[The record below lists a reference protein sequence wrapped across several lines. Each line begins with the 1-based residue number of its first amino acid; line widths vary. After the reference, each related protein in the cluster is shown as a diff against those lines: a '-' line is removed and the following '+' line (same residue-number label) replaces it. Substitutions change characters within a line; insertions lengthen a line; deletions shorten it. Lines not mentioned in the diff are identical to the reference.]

1 MRRWHGREYGGIL
14 KRRSRIETGRTCV
27 PSCGTVR
34 IDDGQEMPSEFRR
47 PPPLSVSASDLEA
60 HMRSIE
66 TSLTKVPPATS
77 IRWPLIQRLPEGS
90 RHESKRHRRYGR
102 PANKDSR
109 LPYSCDAKSI
119 SAQASRTN

>member
-1 MRRWHGREYGGIL
+1 MCTER
-14 KRRSRIETGRTCV
+14 GRTCV
-27 PSCGTVR
+27 PFVGTAA
-34 IDDGQEMPSEFRR
+34 IDDGQEMPSEFGR

-66 TSLTKVPPATS
+66 TSLTKVPPAPP